1 METQTGMYS
10 AIVWAVVWV
19 RRWEKRGAKRTIE
32 GGTKSPKD
40 VTDEGRERL
49 MATKLTPDTNEL
61 REIAKLPTESALPR
75 AARFLAD
82 LVKDSGFVEARI
94 LPLLAEAKHRRDWYV
109 AREYGGEGGSYSLK
123 VFVWPA
129 GTGTRVHD
137 HSSWGAY
144 ASAFGTVLEERY
156 DRLDDGYIE
165 EHARLRKAW
174 QLCWSPED
182 GASTVLPGDGGIHR
196 VGNPGEGVAVSVH
209 LYGPRIGEV
218 DGRDYDPSR
227 DYVCDRR
234 ED

>member
-1 METQTGMYS
+1 
-10 AIVWAVVWV
+10 
-19 RRWEKRGAKRTIE
+19 
-32 GGTKSPKD
+32 
-40 VTDEGRERL
+40 

-61 REIAKLPTESALPR
+61 RKIARLRTESALPR

-82 LVKDSGFVEARI
+82 LVKDSDFAEARI
-94 LPLLAEAKHRRDWYV
+94 LPLLEEAKHRRDWYV
-109 AREYGGEGGSYSLK
+109 AREYGGEDGSYSLK
-123 VFVWPA
+123 VLVWPA
-129 GTGTRVHD
+129 GTGTRIHD

-156 DRLDDGYIE
+156 DRLDDGTIA
-165 EHARLRKAW
+165 EHARLKKAW
-174 QLCWSPED
+174 QLRWSPED

-209 LYGPRIGEV
+209 LYGPRLEEI
-218 DGRDYDPSR
+218 DGRDYDPWR

>member
-1 METQTGMYS
+1 M
-10 AIVWAVVWV
+10 
-19 RRWEKRGAKRTIE
+19 
-32 GGTKSPKD
+32 D
-40 VTDEGRERL
+40 VASNGQENQMTTTL
-49 MATKLTPDTNEL
+49 IPDTNGL
-61 REIAKLPTESALPR
+61 REIARLPTESALPR

-82 LVKDSGFVEARI
+82 LVKDSGFVEAQI
-94 LPLLAEAKHRRDWYV
+94 FPLLAEAKHRQDWYV
-109 AREYGGEGGSYSLK
+109 AREYGGEDGSYSLK
-123 VFVWPA
+123 IFVWPA
-129 GTGTRVHD
+129 GTGTKVHD
-137 HSSWGAY
+137 HASWGAY
-144 ASAFGTVLEERY
+144 ACAYGTVLEERF

-174 QLCWSPED
+174 QLRWSPED